1 MSIHLD
7 EIHNANNKEET
18 LQEYVIFQ
26 LTFIVTLPL
35 VTFLILN
42 PTVGIMSSLN
52 WPDCIAKRYCSEY
65 TKQEKW
71 KILNLN
77 KEVTVFE

>member
-1 MSIHLD
+1 MSIPLD
-7 EIHNANNKEET
+7 EIHNANNEEET

-52 WPDCIAKRYCSEY
+52 
-65 TKQEKW
+65 
-71 KILNLN
+71 
-77 KEVTVFE
+77 

>member
-52 WPDCIAKRYCSEY
+52 
-65 TKQEKW
+65 
-71 KILNLN
+71 
-77 KEVTVFE
+77 

>member
-7 EIHNANNKEET
+7 EIHNANNEEET

-52 WPDCIAKRYCSEY
+52 WPDCIAKSYCGEY
-65 TKQEKW
+65 TEQEKW
-71 KILNLN
+71 
-77 KEVTVFE
+77 